1 MHTERGL
8 SLSLPGVDLLGHL
21 LYSREERDEEMCRQ
35 ILWPF
40 ESVSMALC
48 SEEAAS
54 SRAVTWEVWMQSAPG
69 RLGTRS

>member
-21 LYSREERDEEMCRQ
+21 LYSREERDEEMRGQ

-40 ESVSMALC
+40 KSVSMALY
-48 SEEAAS
+48 S
-54 SRAVTWEVWMQSAPG
+54 
-69 RLGTRS
+69 